1 MDSLVQFSAE
11 VISAAE
17 KNREEAL
24 SDLRKKETERLHNE
38 ERDIEKRKE
47 SSVRIECEKIKLE
60 AEKEVSVLK
69 NDLKKNILN
78 RREEMFDEIFSK
90 VKENIAEYRKSPQ
103 YIADMIQN
111 IKKASGFMSGGEII
125 CHMLLGDINAVK
137 EQISNISYVSASEE
151 IVGGFI
157 LMNKEKNLYL
167 DMTLSSKIEEQKKNF
182 YRKSGLV
189 LD

>member
-1 MDSLVQFSAE
+1 M
-11 VISAAE
+11 
-17 KNREEAL
+17 
-24 SDLRKKETERLHNE
+24 
-38 ERDIEKRKE
+38 
-47 SSVRIECEKIKLE
+47 
-60 AEKEVSVLK
+60 
-69 NDLKKNILN
+69 
-78 RREEMFDEIFSK
+78 
-90 VKENIAEYRKSPQ
+90 AEYRKSPQ

-125 CHMLLGDINAVK
+125 CHMLPGDINAVK